1 MIGTLNKLAG
11 RFNLRLVSNKASL
24 PPDLA
29 GDANFMQLYQAVR
42 PYTMTSPERLFALY
56 QSINYIIEN
65 DIPGDFVECGVWKG
79 GSSMMIANTL
89 QNLGIAD
96 RSLWMYDTYE
106 GMSEPTSEDR
116 DYAGKSAAELL
127 EASDK
132 TDANSVWCFS
142 SMEEVQRNL
151 ALTGYPMS
159 QIKFIKGKVEDS
171 IPGAIPRS
179 IALLRLDTDW
189 YSSTMHELV
198 HLYPLLSGSG
208 VLIIDDFGHWEGA
221 KKAVLE
227 YFSQHS
233 QRPLINR
240 IDETGRIIIK
250 TLA

>member
-11 RFNLRLVSNKASL
+11 KFNLRLVSNKTNI
-24 PPDLA
+24 PPDLI
-29 GDANFMQLYQAVR
+29 GDAKFMQLYHEVR

-56 QSINYIIEN
+56 QSVIYVIEN
-65 DIPGDFVECGVWKG
+65 KIPGDFVECGVWKG
-79 GSSMMIANTL
+79 GSSMMIAKTL
-89 QNLGIAD
+89 QMLGVSD

-106 GMSEPTSEDR
+106 GMSEPTAEDR

-127 EASDK
+127 KASDK
-132 TDANSVWCFS
+132 DDANSVWCFS
-142 SMEEVQRNL
+142 SMEEVQQNL
-151 ALTGYPMS
+151 ALTGYSMS
-159 QIKFIKGKVEDS
+159 RIRFIKGKVEDS
-171 IPGAIPRS
+171 IPGDIPRS

-198 HLYPLLSGSG
+198 HLYPLLTVSG

-227 YFSQHS
+227 YFNQEGH
-233 QRPLINR
+233 RPLINR

-250 TLA
+250 TQS